1 MYRLFHG
8 RLRRFNFGGLCMLG
22 LVKTALSKPY
32 TFLVMAIFICIVG
45 PLAAVRTPTD
55 VFPDIGIPV
64 VAVVWQYAG
73 LAPDAMAGR
82 VIYTYERSL
91 STTVNDI
98 EHIESQSLPGMGIV
112 KIFFQPGVD
121 IRTANAQV
129 TAVSQT
135 VLKQMPAGIT
145 PPLILNYS
153 ASTVPILQ
161 MAFSSPTLSEARIRD
176 LVQNS
181 IRLPLTS
188 VPGLAM
194 PTPIGGK
201 QRQITLD
208 LDPQA
213 LAAKGLSAQDVANAL
228 AAQNQIIPV
237 GTAKLGGDEYT
248 ILLNNSP
255 TAIDALNDLPIKTVD
270 GAEITLGMVA
280 HVRDGSPP
288 QTNIVRVDG
297 RRAVLMPALKN
308 GNISTLSIVDSIR
321 GMLPRIN
328 ETLPPELKTSLLG
341 DASVFVKA
349 SVGSVAREGIIAAL
363 LTSVM
368 ILLFLG
374 SWRSTLIIA
383 ASIPL
388 AVMSAIALLSVS
400 GQTLNVM
407 TLGGLALAVGILVD
421 DATVTIEN
429 INWHLEQGKAV
440 KQAILDG
447 AKQIVGPA
455 FVSLLC
461 ICIVFV
467 PMFMLQGIAGYLF
480 RPMALAVIFAMG
492 SSFVLSRTLVPTLA
506 MYLLRP
512 HRVEGGEGHHPENA
526 YINHHEGDQHGDYG
540 KPDGPLRG
548 QALLPQAHDTRT
560 SNNSES
566 QAHDARASNTP
577 ASQAHD
583 AGISNTPASR
593 AHDTVGAKLARDSD
607 PTVTAA
613 PRRNSIISGLIRF
626 QARFERGFS
635 ALRDI
640 YHGLLLLALGSR
652 KRFLIGFLACVLAS
666 FLLLP
671 SLGEDFFPNTDAGAM
686 AMHVRLP
693 LGTRIEESAAAFD
706 RIEAKIREVVPPDQ
720 LDTIIDNIGIP
731 LSGIDMAYSAS
742 GTVGPQDGDIQVA
755 LKPGHAPTAD
765 YVKRLREVLPER
777 FPGTG
782 FAFMPADISSQI
794 LNFGAPAPLDVK
806 ISGPNDAANRAY
818 AAELL
823 RRLKHVAGI
832 ADLRL
837 QQSLG
842 YPALQV
848 NVDRQRANQLGIT
861 ERDVTDSLGAS
872 LAGTSQ
878 TAPTYWLNPAN
889 GVSYSVVGATPQY
902 RMDTLPALE
911 SLPITG
917 SNGQSTVLGGI
928 ATLKRVNT
936 ADVITHYNV
945 TPTLDLYANVQGRDL
960 GGVAKDIQK
969 VIDDTASLRPKGA
982 IVSLHGQID
991 ALHEA
996 FNGLSVGLLGAVV
1009 LIYLLI
1015 VINFQSWV
1023 DPFVII
1029 TALPAAL
1036 AGIVWMLFLSGT
1048 SLSVPALTGAILC
1061 MGVATANSILV
1072 VSFCRERLAEHGDA
1086 LKAAME
1092 AGYTRFRPVCMT
1104 ALAMI
1109 IGMLPLAL
1117 SQEQN
1122 APLGRAVIGG
1132 LILATTATLLFVP
1145 VVFSLAH
1152 RRSIPRAVVG
1162 ETAHVI

>member
-1 MYRLFHG
+1 
-8 RLRRFNFGGLCMLG
+8 MLG
-22 LVKTALSKPY
+22 LVKTALLKPY
-32 TFLVMAIFICIVG
+32 TFIVLAIFICIVG
-45 PLAAVRTPTD
+45 PMAALRTPTD
-55 VFPDIGIPV
+55 VFPNIGIPV
-64 VAVVWQYAG
+64 VAVVWQYTG
-73 LAPDAMAGR
+73 LSPDEMAGR

-129 TAVSQT
+129 TALSQT
-135 VLKQMPAGIT
+135 VLKQMPPGIT

-161 MAFSSPTLSEARIRD
+161 MAFSSPTLSEAKIRD
-176 LVQNS
+176 LVQNN

-188 VPGLAM
+188 IAGLSL
-194 PTPIGGK
+194 PTPMGGK

-213 LAAKGLSAQDVANAL
+213 LAAKGLSAQDVGNAL
-228 AAQNQIIPV
+228 AAQDQIIPV
-237 GTAKLGGDEYT
+237 GTAKLGSDEYT

-255 TAIDALNDLPIKTVD
+255 QVVDQLNNLPIKTVD
-270 GAEITLGMVA
+270 GAVITIGQVA

-297 RRAVLMPALKN
+297 RRAVMMPAMKN
-308 GNISTLSIVDSIR
+308 GNLSTIDIINNVR
-321 GMLPRIN
+321 NMFPRIY
-328 ETLPPELKTSLLG
+328 ETLPSDLKTSFLG
-341 DASVFVKA
+341 DASAFVKE

-363 LTSVM
+363 LTSAM

-374 SWRSTLIIA
+374 SWRSTIIIA

-388 AVMSAIALLSVS
+388 AVLSAIALLSIS

-440 KQAILDG
+440 RDAILDG

-480 RPMALAVIFAMG
+480 RPMALAVIFAMA
-492 SSFVLSRTLVPTLA
+492 SSFFLSRTLVPTLA
-506 MYLLRP
+506 MFLLKP
-512 HRVEGGEGHHPENA
+512 HVVEGGEGHHPENA
-526 YINHHEGDQHGDYG
+526 LLNHHEGDQN
-540 KPDGPLRG
+540 KPR
-548 QALLPQAHDTRT
+548 HNVVIR
-560 SNNSES
+560 
-566 QAHDARASNTP
+566 
-577 ASQAHD
+577 
-583 AGISNTPASR
+583 
-593 AHDTVGAKLARDSD
+593 
-607 PTVTAA
+607 
-613 PRRNSIISGLIRF
+613 GLIAF
-626 QARFERGFS
+626 QHGFEAKFS
-635 ALRDI
+635 SVRDA
-640 YHGLLLLALGSR
+640 YHGVLTLALMHR
-652 KRFLIGFLACVLAS
+652 KRFLIGFLACILAS
-666 FLLLP
+666 FLLVP
-671 SLGEDFFPNTDAGAM
+671 SLGQDFFPATDAGAM
-686 AMHVRLP
+686 AIHVRLP

-706 RIEAKIREVVPPDQ
+706 RIESRIREIVPPSE
-720 LDTIIDNIGIP
+720 LNNIIDNIGIP
-731 LSGIDMAYSAS
+731 LSGIDMAYSNS
-742 GTVGPQDGDIQVA
+742 GTVGPEDGDIQVT
-755 LKPGHAPTAD
+755 LKEGHAPTAD
-765 YVKRLREVLPER
+765 YVKRLRVVLPQS
-777 FPGTG
+777 FAGTT
-782 FAFMPADISSQI
+782 FAFLPADISTQI

-806 ISGPNDAANRAY
+806 VSGPHDAENRAY
-818 AAELL
+818 VALL
-823 RRLKHVAGI
+823 MRRLQHVPGV

-837 QQSLG
+837 QQPPG
-842 YPALQV
+842 YPTLRV
-848 NVDRQRANQLGIT
+848 DVDRERAAGLGIT
-861 ERDVTDSLGAS
+861 ERDVTNSMVAS
-872 LAGTSQ
+872 LAGSSQ
-878 TAPTYWLNPAN
+878 VAPTFWLNPAN
-889 GVSYSVVGATPQY
+889 GVSYSIVAATPQY
-902 RMDTLPALE
+902 RLD
-911 SLPITG
+911 SLPSLEALPVTG
-917 SNGQSTVLGGI
+917 SNGQSEVLGGI
-928 ATLKRVNT
+928 ASFHRVET
-936 ADVITHYNV
+936 PAVVTHYNI
-945 TPTLDLYANVQGRDL
+945 TPTLDIYAAVQGRDL
-960 GGVAKDIQK
+960 GSVAKDIQK
-969 VIDDTASLRPKGA
+969 ILDETASQRPKGSV
-982 IVSLHGQID
+982 ISLHGQID

-996 FNGLSVGLLGAVV
+996 FSGLSLGLLGAVV

-1015 VINFQSWV
+1015 VVNFQSWL

-1036 AGIVWMLFLSGT
+1036 AGIVWILFLSGT

-1086 LKAAME
+1086 LRASLE
-1092 AGYTRFRPVCMT
+1092 AGFTRFRPVCMT

-1109 IGMLPLAL
+1109 IGMLPLAI

-1145 VVFSLAH
+1145 VVFSLVHGRKHPSPSANT
-1152 RRSIPRAVVG
+1152 SM
-1162 ETAHVI
+1162 EENHVL